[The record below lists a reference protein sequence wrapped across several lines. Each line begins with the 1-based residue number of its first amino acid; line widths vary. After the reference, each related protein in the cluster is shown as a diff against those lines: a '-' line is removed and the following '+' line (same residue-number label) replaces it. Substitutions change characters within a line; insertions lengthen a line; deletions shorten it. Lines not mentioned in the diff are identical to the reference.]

1 MTMAVSPQAA
11 SQAATHHDHGFH
23 EMRVSAVIR
32 ETADASSY
40 VLEPA
45 PEYRAGQYV
54 TFRVRL
60 DGETHLRSYSMSSS
74 PDVDREFKVTV
85 KRVPGGIVSNWLIDN
100 LAAGDA
106 VEATRPV
113 GVFCL
118 PPGDGP
124 VVCFAAGSGITPVI
138 SILKTTGG
146 RRARLLY
153 ANRDADSIIF
163 DKELQ
168 SLDVDVVHHLDVEH
182 GFVTGDDVRVLI
194 APDAEY
200 FICGPGPFM
209 DITEGALLAAG
220 VEPARLHI
228 ERFTPAPP
236 PPAPSASDTSTR
248 VTIDIG
254 GRTATTDHY
263 AGTTILQTARQAGL
277 SPPSSCE
284 AGNCATCMAKLVDG
298 EVTMFVNDVLTDDEV
313 ADGWILTC
321 QSVPT
326 TPTVHVAYEDA

>member
-1 MTMAVSPQAA
+1 M
-11 SQAATHHDHGFH
+11 
-23 EMRVSAVIR
+23 
-32 ETADASSY
+32 
-40 VLEPA
+40 LEPA

-146 RRARLLY
+146 RRRRLLY
-153 ANRDADSIIF
+153 ADRDADSIIF

-168 SLDVDVVHHLDVEH
+168 SLDVNVVHHP
-182 GFVTGDDVRVLI
+182 TSS
-194 APDAEY
+194 
-200 FICGPGPFM
+200 
-209 DITEGALLAAG
+209 T
-220 VEPARLHI
+220 
-228 ERFTPAPP
+228 
-236 PPAPSASDTSTR
+236 ASSP
-248 VTIDIG
+248 
-254 GRTATTDHY
+254 ATTF
-263 AGTTILQTARQAGL
+263 G
-277 SPPSSCE
+277 C
-284 AGNCATCMAKLVDG
+284 
-298 EVTMFVNDVLTDDEV
+298 
-313 ADGWILTC
+313 
-321 QSVPT
+321 
-326 TPTVHVAYEDA
+326 